1 MLFIRPR
8 SLKNNRGY
16 ILVGALALAV
26 IVAVAASMA
35 ILSSQQKVDEERN
48 KEANINARL
57 AMDSQASRILT
68 LIDRGMEI
76 KWNLRIRQ
84 CPEAFRWVML
94 HRVHIRCPP
103 CRSSIQVFSWAL
115 TPCITNRCCSNL

>member
-1 MLFIRPR
+1 MLFIRPHP
-8 SLKNNRGY
+8 LKNNRGY

-26 IVAVAASMA
+26 MVAVAASMA

-68 LIDRGMEI
+68 LIDRGMET
-76 KWNLRIRQ
+76 NGTLRI
-84 CPEAFRWVML
+84 
-94 HRVHIRCPP
+94 
-103 CRSSIQVFSWAL
+103 
-115 TPCITNRCCSNL
+115 